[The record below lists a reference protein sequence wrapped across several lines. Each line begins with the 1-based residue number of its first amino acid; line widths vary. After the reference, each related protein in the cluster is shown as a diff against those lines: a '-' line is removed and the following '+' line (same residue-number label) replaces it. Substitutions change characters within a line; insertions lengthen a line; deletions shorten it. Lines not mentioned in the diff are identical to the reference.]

1 MHTSPLA
8 YTSGQ
13 RLDEWSVQAPMR
25 GVILSMRPTRRTW
38 RAGLLLLC
46 SVLFLAATGVTVS
59 AEHWAVVVGSLRG
72 KVVAIDPG
80 HGGIDPGAIS
90 ADGLTE
96 DAVNLAVS
104 RDLAELL
111 ERSGATAILTRRG
124 AEDSVATTDAGPS
137 ERKRIDLR
145 HRVAQ
150 INLTGADV
158 VVSIHANKFS
168 DATQRG
174 SQTFY
179 NPVRFQQSQVLA
191 KLVQHQLQLI
201 TKETG
206 RTASDQI
213 DHYLLNHT
221 NMPGI
226 TVELGFLSNPRD
238 AQLLASPKYQ
248 QRLAYAIFVGLAQYF
263 AQQVEAAR

>member
-1 MHTSPLA
+1 
-8 YTSGQ
+8 
-13 RLDEWSVQAPMR
+13 MR
-25 GVILSMRPTRRTW
+25 GVILSMRPWRRTW
-38 RAGLLLLC
+38 RGGLLVLC
-46 SVLFLAATGVTVS
+46 LAMFLAAGGVTVS
-59 AEHWAVVVGSLRG
+59 AEHWAAVVGSLRG

-90 ADGLTE
+90 GNGLTE

-104 RDLAELL
+104 QDLAALL
-111 ERSGATAILTRRG
+111 ERSGATAILTRQG
-124 AEDSVATTDAGPS
+124 GSDSVGTTDAGPS

-145 HRVAQ
+145 QRVEQ
-150 INLTGADV
+150 INLMGADV

-168 DATQRG
+168 DSTQRG

-179 NPVRFQQSQVLA
+179 NPLRFQESQLLA
-191 KLVQHQLQLI
+191 TMVQQQLQAI

-226 TVELGFLSNPRD
+226 TVELGFLSNARD
-238 AQLLASPKYQ
+238 AELLANPKYQ

-263 AQQVEAAR
+263 AREARDAE